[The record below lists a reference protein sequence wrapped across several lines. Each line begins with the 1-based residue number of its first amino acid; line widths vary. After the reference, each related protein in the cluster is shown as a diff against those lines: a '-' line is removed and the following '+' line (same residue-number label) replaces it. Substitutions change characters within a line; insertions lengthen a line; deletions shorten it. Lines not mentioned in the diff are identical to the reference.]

1 MKDLVEI
8 WSITFLDVSVRL
20 LLGIVFNPSRISD
33 LQFCYKV
40 I

>member
-20 LLGIVFNPSRISD
+20 LLGIVFNPSLSD
-33 LQFCYKV
+33 LQFSYKV